1 MATFR
6 ARFEKQPIWRRGVH
20 LKAKKNNNNNNNKLS
35 HGKMRPKKNNNKRMK
50 NSNIQKLAISG
61 HFGKVK

>member
-1 MATFR
+1 M
-6 ARFEKQPIWRRGVH
+6 
-20 LKAKKNNNNNNNKLS
+20 
-35 HGKMRPKKNNNKRMK
+35 GKCDPKKNNNKRMK